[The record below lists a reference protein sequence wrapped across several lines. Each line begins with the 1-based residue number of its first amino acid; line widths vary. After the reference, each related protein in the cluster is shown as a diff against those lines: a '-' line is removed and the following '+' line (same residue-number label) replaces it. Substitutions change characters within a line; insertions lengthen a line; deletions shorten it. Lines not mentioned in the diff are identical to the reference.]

1 MQVLPGRN
9 SASRARPVIGR
20 CYGAFGTL
28 IYLILLSDFS
38 PRISF
43 EIVESLDDIRDRYG
57 QLGA

>member
-1 MQVLPGRN
+1 MRVVPDRIRRAGQTRGR
-9 SASRARPVIGR
+9 SILRR
-20 CYGAFGTL
+20 FGTL

-43 EIVESLDDIRDRYG
+43 EIGERLDDIRDRYG

>member
-1 MQVLPGRN
+1 MQVLPGPKFGEPAPTRD
-9 SASRARPVIGR
+9 RLILRR
-20 CYGAFGTL
+20 FGTL

-57 QLGA
+57 QFGA

>member
-1 MQVLPGRN
+1 MQVLPGPKFGELGPTR
-9 SASRARPVIGR
+9 GR
-20 CYGAFGTL
+20 SIPTL

-57 QLGA
+57 QFGA